1 LLDIWG
7 RIGPFISSQGALE
20 LITEA
25 LRMEV
30 VLWDSYHERCS
41 GDATNIASGR
51 YHAPVIK
58 GSAYEVSYG
67 ESLRTM
73 DEHVDGG
80 SNPNEMAEA
89 VYKIIQTKEPR
100 VHYKVGFMQI
110 FDCIETYSTG

>member
-1 LLDIWG
+1 MHLL
-7 RIGPFISSQGALE
+7 S
-20 LITEA
+20 
-25 LRMEV
+25 
-30 VLWDSYHERCS
+30 
-41 GDATNIASGR
+41 
-51 YHAPVIK
+51 K

-100 VHYKVGFMQI
+100 VHYKVGFYAAI
-110 FDCIETYSTG
+110 FDCIETILPDKIYEKC

>member
-1 LLDIWG
+1 VILQLILLPG
-7 RIGPFISSQGALE
+7 
-20 LITEA
+20 
-25 LRMEV
+25 
-30 VLWDSYHERCS
+30 
-41 GDATNIASGR
+41 

-89 VYKIIQTKEPR
+89 VYKIIQTKEPN
-100 VHYKVGFMQI
+100 VHYKVGLLCSNFRL
-110 FDCIETYSTG
+110 Y

>member
-1 LLDIWG
+1 
-7 RIGPFISSQGALE
+7 
-20 LITEA
+20 
-25 LRMEV
+25 MEV
-30 VLWDSYHERCS
+30 KSFGIHITLLRVILQLILLPVVIMHLLW
-41 GDATNIASGR
+41 
-51 YHAPVIK
+51 

-100 VHYKVGFMQI
+100 VHYKVGFYAAI